1 MSSVALGWW
10 DRPRPRRLVV
20 AGLLLLTGV
29 LALTSLVGDSVTF
42 DETSHL
48 TAGLSY
54 LKTGDFRLA
63 PDHPPLPKIWCAW
76 PLLLMELQWPAD
88 DNPAWRDA
96 QVFTFGR
103 RFLFEMNNDGQ
114 RLVVVG
120 RCMMAVLLL
129 ATGLT
134 TYLLGRMTFGP
145 GAGMLALAL
154 AALSPTLL
162 AHGRLV
168 TTDLPIT
175 LATALTLVTF
185 SRLLHRLTWWWL
197 LATATALG
205 AAAVTK
211 FSWPLVVPALLTM
224 AIIGVAWP
232 PRDDQ
237 GAPPRETRS
246 SRAARVGVSV
256 VLLAAA
262 VWLSIWAAYG
272 FRPAL
277 LAPPP
282 SAGATPEGQAAYER
296 LKQKLA
302 ETWTE
307 RMYRPEDGTPRPGLI
322 RAALRLAATTGIL
335 PEAYVYGLAET
346 LATTSERTAYFRGQ
360 YSNTGWR
367 TYFPTA
373 FAIKTPLPTLVLL
386 VAGIA
391 AVVSRRVRP
400 VAPVLL
406 VGLVVFV
413 VVYAAYVINGRLNI
427 GHRHL
432 LPIYPA
438 LFVLAGAAVAWLR
451 THVGR
456 VIVAAMLVWL
466 AVVNTRIHPHYLAY
480 FNELVGGPAHGH
492 LYLADSNIDWG
503 QDLLRLADYARRHPS
518 EPIKLAY
525 FGSAVPTRYLPCTAL
540 PSVIQFDPRADLTAG
555 TYVVSVMQL
564 LGVYTPEARPE
575 FWDEQSLAAY
585 RALWDMAT
593 EPPGPDDLPA
603 IQRRRAQAR
612 MEYESLRSV
621 RLLSQLRY
629 RRPDERIGYSLF
641 LFRLTDYD
649 IEQLAGP
656 KLPCDHQGP
665 SRAAAVPSPADV
677 YDRSRSSNQSNADI
691 GSGSSPSSR

>member
-1 MSSVALGWW
+1 MSSVAAGWW
-10 DRPRPRRLVV
+10 ERPWGRRLIV
-20 AGLLLLTGV
+20 AGLLLLMEA

-76 PLLLMELQWPAD
+76 PLLLMDLQWPAD
-88 DNPAWRDA
+88 DDPAWRDA

-120 RCMMAVLLL
+120 RCMMVVLLL

-134 TYLLGRMTFGP
+134 TYLLGRLTFGP
-145 GAGMLALAL
+145 GAGLLALAL
-154 AALSPTLL
+154 ATLSPTLL

-175 LATALTLVTF
+175 LTTALSMLTF

-197 LATATALG
+197 LATAAALG

-224 AIIGVAWP
+224 AVIGVARP
-232 PRDDQ
+232 PRD
-237 GAPPRETRS
+237 GPEASPLETRS
-246 SRAARVGVSV
+246 SRAARVGAGA

-277 LAPPP
+277 LAPP
-282 SAGATPEGQAAYER
+282 STNATPECQAAHER
-296 LKQKLA
+296 LKEKLA

-307 RMYRPEDGTPRPGLI
+307 RMYRPEDGTPRPGLV

-373 FAIKTPLPTLVLL
+373 FAIKTPLPTLALL
-386 VAGIA
+386 VLGIA
-391 AVVSRRVRP
+391 AVVSRRARP

-406 VGLVVFV
+406 IGLAVFV
-413 VVYAAYVINGRLNI
+413 VVYATYVINGRLNI

-451 THVGR
+451 RRVGR
-456 VIVAAMLVWL
+456 VVVAVMLVWL
-466 AVVNTRIHPHYLAY
+466 AVANLRIHPHYLAY
-480 FNELVGGPAHGH
+480 FNELVGGPTHGH

-503 QDLLRLADYARRHPS
+503 QDLLRLAEYARRHPS

-540 PSVIQFDPRADLTAG
+540 PSVIQFDPRAELTAG

-564 LGVYTPEARPE
+564 LGVYTLEARTE
-575 FWDEQSLAAY
+575 FWDERSLAAY
-585 RALWDMAT
+585 RALWSMAT
-593 EPPGPDDLPA
+593 EPAGPDDLPA
-603 IQRRRAQAR
+603 MQRRRAQAR
-612 MEYESLRSV
+612 AEFQSLRPM

-629 RRPDERIGYSLF
+629 RRPDARIGYSLF
-641 LFRLTDYD
+641 VFRLTDYD

-656 KLPCDHQGP
+656 KLP
-665 SRAAAVPSPADV
+665 
-677 YDRSRSSNQSNADI
+677 
-691 GSGSSPSSR
+691 